1 MWGSFCLWYT
11 DGMKRVL
18 RCDKGDLIIILLL
31 VLCAGLFATIVVR
44 MFGPQAE
51 PKKTELPTINLGLND
66 VTYEEFRSGTKDK
79 KYKGNTVNFTVD
91 GDTTT
96 YEDVELKGRGNST
109 WGQAKSPFQLKFSEA
124 VDLLDLGA
132 AKKWVFLANFF
143 DNSNLRNDIAFKL
156 ADMLDE
162 EYATRGEF
170 VKVMMGDDYLG
181 IYYLTHKMEAKKGSV
196 ELQNKLGVL
205 MEIDILHRD
214 TEDCIDTKYG
224 TCMTLKDPVADE
236 DEEADIVQTAI
247 DGFMDSY
254 NRFEEAVRAKDWN
267 WISEIVDT
275 RSLAEYYIIS
285 EFANNPDTYDSSYY
299 FYKDGPDDKIHAGPI
314 WDYDYAFANHG
325 WASDIEESTFSP
337 YVTNYNRDV
346 LKQALVAQE
355 MYYLVEMPE
364 FMEEVKSVYKE
375 KMAGKS
381 EEFLGWLKA
390 RAASIREE
398 SLNDADR
405 WAIDG
410 VVEDTDYLID
420 WIRRKYEYLEYTL
433 GR

>member
-285 EFANNPDTYDSSYY
+285 EFANNPDAYDSSYY

>member
-1 MWGSFCLWYT
+1 
-11 DGMKRVL
+11 MKRVL

-44 MFGPQAE
+44 MFGPKAE

-66 VTYEEFRSGTKDK
+66 VTYEEFCSGTKDK

-91 GDTTT
+91 GTTTT
-96 YEDVELKGRGNST
+96 YENVELKGRGNST
-109 WGQAKSPFQLKFSEA
+109 WGQPKSPFQLKFSES
-124 VDLLDLGA
+124 VDLLGLGS
-132 AKKWVFLANFF
+132 AKKWVFLANYF
-143 DNSNLRNDIAFKL
+143 DDSNLRNDMAFKL
-156 ADMLDE
+156 ADMLGE

-170 VKVMMGDDYLG
+170 VKVMVGEDYLG
-181 IYYLTHKMEAKKGSV
+181 LYYVTHKMEAKKGSV
-196 ELQNKLGVL
+196 ELQDKLGVL

-285 EFANNPDTYDSSYY
+285 EFANNPDAYDSSYY

-364 FMEEVKSVYKE
+364 FMEEVKAVYKE

-381 EEFLGWLKA
+381 EEFLGWLKS

-420 WIRRKYEYLEYTL
+420 WMRRKYDYLEYVL

>member
-1 MWGSFCLWYT
+1 
-11 DGMKRVL
+11 MKRVL

-214 TEDCIDTKYG
+214 TEDCINTKYG

-285 EFANNPDTYDSSYY
+285 EFANNPDAYDSSYY

-420 WIRRKYEYLEYTL
+420 WMRRKYEYLEYTL

>member
-1 MWGSFCLWYT
+1 
-11 DGMKRVL
+11 
-18 RCDKGDLIIILLL
+18 
-31 VLCAGLFATIVVR
+31 LCAGLFATIVVR
-44 MFGPQAE
+44 MFGPKAE

-66 VTYEEFRSGTKDK
+66 VTYEEFKSGTKDK

-91 GDTTT
+91 GTTTT
-96 YEDVELKGRGNST
+96 YENVELKGRGNST
-109 WGQAKSPFQLKFSEA
+109 WGQPKSPFQLKFSES
-124 VDLLDLGA
+124 VDLLGLGS
-132 AKKWVFLANFF
+132 AKKWVFLANYF
-143 DNSNLRNDIAFKL
+143 DDSNLRNDMAFKL
-156 ADMLDE
+156 ADMLGE

-170 VKVMMGDDYLG
+170 VKVMVGEDYLG
-181 IYYLTHKMEAKKGSV
+181 LYYVTHKMEAKKGSV
-196 ELQNKLGVL
+196 ELQDKLGVL

-285 EFANNPDTYDSSYY
+285 EFANNPDAYDSSYY

-355 MYYLVEMPE
+355 MYYLIETPE
-364 FMEEVKSVYKE
+364 FMEEVKAVFKE

-420 WIRRKYEYLEYTL
+420 WMRRKYDYLEYVL

>member
-1 MWGSFCLWYT
+1 
-11 DGMKRVL
+11 MKRVFQ
-18 RCDKGDLIIILLL
+18 RGSDIIVILLL
-31 VLCAGLFATIVVR
+31 ALCAGFFVLIAVR
-44 MFGPQAE
+44 MFGPKAE
-51 PKKTELPTINLGLND
+51 PKKVEIPTINLGLKD
-66 VTYEEFRSGTKDK
+66 VTYDEFKSGTKDK

-91 GDTTT
+91 GTTTT
-96 YEDVELKGRGNST
+96 YENVELKGRGNST
-109 WGQAKSPFQLKFSEA
+109 WGQPKSPFQLKFSES
-124 VDLLDLGA
+124 VDLLGLGS
-132 AKKWVFLANFF
+132 AKKWVFLANYF
-143 DNSNLRNDIAFKL
+143 DDSNLRNDMAFKL
-156 ADMLDE
+156 ADMLGE

-170 VKVMMGDDYLG
+170 VKVMVGEDYLG
-181 IYYLTHKMEAKKGSV
+181 LYYVTHKMEAKKGSV
-196 ELQNKLGVL
+196 ELQDKLGVL

-214 TEDCIDTKYG
+214 TEDCINTKYG

-285 EFANNPDTYDSSYY
+285 EFANNPDAYDSSYY

-355 MYYLVEMPE
+355 MYYLIETPE
-364 FMEEVKSVYKE
+364 FMEEVKAVFKE